1 MFTTAQVGIRD
12 VAHPANEYRKSGQ
25 VADQIDSINSR
36 DKILRSARS
45 FMLGTSRI
53 ARPLDPL
60 TSGLSSKSFHITF
73 YRRSMRVRIGTHDP
87 IVVTPNEVTFHRPG
101 ETCVREVLT
110 EDGGEYQ
117 WIAVEPKYLSSTC
130 YSILADGTLPI
141 CAPLR
146 PNRFFAQRMLFTAF
160 SNPTNAATS
169 RALERA
175 ICDFVQNIFID
186 AVAHQRERSLENRSQ
201 RPTCIRR
208 RLQIAE
214 DTKLLLAREFL
225 SDISFRTVA
234 DSVHCSQSHLG
245 RAFYCATGLLPGDY
259 RRELRL
265 RKGLFLMED
274 TRSDIGDIAIHVGF
288 SSHSHFTAAFHR
300 SFGSTPTDFVRWR
313 ARPTLV
319 SPAIAAARTQH

>member
-1 MFTTAQVGIRD
+1 MFTTTQSTD
-12 VAHPANEYRKSGQ
+12 VAHTVIECRKFGR
-25 VADQIDSINSR
+25 VADQIDSINGR
-36 DKILRSARS
+36 DKILRSTRN

-53 ARPLDPL
+53 TRPLDQL
-60 TSGLSSKSFHITF
+60 TSGLSGKSFHIAF

-87 IVVTPNEVTFHRPG
+87 VVVTPNEVTFHRPG
-101 ETCVREVLT
+101 ETCVREALT

-117 WIAVEPKYLSSTC
+117 WIAVEPGPLSATC
-130 YSILADGTLPI
+130 YSILADKTFPV
-141 CAPLR
+141 CAPLK
-146 PNRFFAQRMLFTAF
+146 PDRFFAQRMLFTAF
-160 SNPTNAATS
+160 SYATSASAS

-175 ICDFVQNIFID
+175 ICDFVQNVLLD
-186 AVAHQRERSLENRSQ
+186 AVAHQRDRYTENRSQ

-225 SDISFRTVA
+225 SDISFGKVA

-300 SFGSTPTDFVRWR
+300 SFGSTPTEFVRWR
-313 ARPTLV
+313 ARPILV
-319 SPAIAAARTQH
+319 SPATAAA